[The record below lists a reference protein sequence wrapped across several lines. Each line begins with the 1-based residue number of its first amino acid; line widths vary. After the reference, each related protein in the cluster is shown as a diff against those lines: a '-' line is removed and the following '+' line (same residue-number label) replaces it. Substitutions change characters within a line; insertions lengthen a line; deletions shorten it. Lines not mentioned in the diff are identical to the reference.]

1 MVREIGAYDDF
12 AYTGAVVEYTIPFS
26 GIFLL
31 ECYGACG
38 GYYAVRDG
46 YELTGNETYYDQ
58 GRDKVGIAYQK
69 PLGGYAKGYKA
80 FKKGQKV
87 YIACGGFPGGPL
99 GIKWELPTPD
109 PAWVKGGFNGGGDG
123 SRREAGVGHGTNTYR
138 GHRVCLAGGGATHIA
153 LITGTISDIGYDQRD
168 KILLVAGGGG
178 GSCGQQWDDAGDSKP
193 TGLAQ
198 HMSQGGGEQSDSAWE
213 MNSTWSQEGFNFAVP
228 AATQT
233 RGYAFGQGAPCGLCC
248 GDETSED
255 NPGGYVWTG
264 HGGGGGGWYGGY
276 NDRDGANPARVA
288 IFCNGSGGS
297 GYIGGVPA
305 FTYHGTTYTP
315 QNTKGGN
322 TVAGAGSAR
331 ITYVAKYTPGIKF
344 RNERTGETDP
354 TEIDMLYFQDCR
366 TGGDGIVHEI
376 VDVYFAESPSAT
388 PVLLG

>member
-1 MVREIGAYDDF
+1 MVREIGAHDDF

-38 GYYAVRDG
+38 GYFEVHDG
-46 YELTGNETYYDQ
+46 HILTGNETYYDQ
-58 GRDKVGIAYQK
+58 GRDKVGIAYQA

-80 FKKGQKV
+80 FKKGQKIYV
-87 YIACGGFPGGPL
+87 ACGGFPGGPIPEKL
-99 GIKWELPTPD
+99 SLPTPD
-109 PAWVKGGFNGGGDG
+109 PTWSKGGFNGGGDG
-123 SRREAGVGHGTNTYR
+123 ARRSAGVGHGANTYL
-138 GHRVCLAGGGATHIA
+138 GYNPGLAGGGATHMA
-153 LITGTISDIGYDQRD
+153 LITGTIAEIGYDRRGQ
-168 KILLVAGGGG
+168 ILLVAGGGG
-178 GSCGQQWDDAGDSKP
+178 GSCGTQASANAGDSAP
-193 TGLAQ
+193 AGLSQ
-198 HMSQGGGEQSDSAWE
+198 HMSQGGGEQSDPAWE
-213 MNSTWSQEGFNFAVP
+213 MGSYFTQEGFDFRVP

-233 RGYAFGQGAPCGLCC
+233 RGYAFGQGAPCRCNA
-248 GDETSED
+248 GDSDIENVVRTSQ
-255 NPGGYVWTG
+255 
-264 HGGGGGGWYGGY
+264 GGGGGGWYGGY
-276 NDRDGANPARVA
+276 NTVHGSAE
-288 IFCNGSGGS
+288 IQYSHFCSGSGGS

-315 QNTKGGN
+315 QNIKGGN
-322 TVAGAGSAR
+322 EVAGAGRAR
-331 ITYVAKYTPGIKF
+331 ITYVAKYMPGIKF